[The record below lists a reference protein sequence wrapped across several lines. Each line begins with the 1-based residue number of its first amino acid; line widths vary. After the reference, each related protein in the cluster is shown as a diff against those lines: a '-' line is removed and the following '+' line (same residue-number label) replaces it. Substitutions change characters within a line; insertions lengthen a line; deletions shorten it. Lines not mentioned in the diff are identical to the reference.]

1 MEGQKAER
9 SEVESLGVYFGRPG
23 AQAVPEVARKMRAAV
38 AVAHSRARVTGSRS
52 LEAEVCHMQ
61 ARRRMGLGEGP
72 DIAEAGV
79 RRSTAGEE
87 EVDSTVVA
95 AGIAAGRNR

>member
-1 MEGQKAER
+1 
-9 SEVESLGVYFGRPG
+9 
-23 AQAVPEVARKMRAAV
+23 MRAVAAV
-38 AVAHSRARVTGSRS
+38 VHSRARVTGSHS
-52 LEAEVCHMQ
+52 LEGEARHMQ

-95 AGIAAGRNR
+95 AGIAVGRNR